1 MIRSCSIAIFITVTY
16 LFHFGYLVVFLPY
29 GDNMW
34 CLSLWRIIDNWKSCK
49 MGRVGSSPEF
59 HVNFGLGRVGS
70 LHLWVELGRVK
81 KIGPTSNFAADPSA
95 EIFWFQNSNT
105 KYIVR
110 IIINT
115 ASRSTMVSEVPLL
128 STKQNI
134 VSPPVLSAV
143 VIEARRPEPVVY
155 CHRLLRWRRQSGTEA
170 GQLFFAVFMMK
181 GCRVPT
187 FTYW

>member
-1 MIRSCSIAIFITVTY
+1 
-16 LFHFGYLVVFLPY
+16 
-29 GDNMW
+29 
-34 CLSLWRIIDNWKSCK
+34 

-143 VIEARRPEPVVY
+143 VIEARRQN
-155 CHRLLRWRRQSGTEA
+155 LLFTVIVCCADDAKVEQRRASFISQF
-170 GQLFFAVFMMK
+170 L
-181 GCRVPT
+181 
-187 FTYW
+187 